1 MPGAVGSSLGAGLL
15 CVPVGGGSSLVVGLL
30 CVPVG
35 GGPSLVVGLLCV
47 PVGGAFLRFVA
58 YGPVVAVNQQF
69 RT

>member
-1 MPGAVGSSLGAGLL
+1 MPVGGGPSLGAGLLCVPGGGSSLGAGLL
-15 CVPVGGGSSLVVGLL
+15 CVPVGGGSSLGA
-30 CVPVG
+30 
-35 GGPSLVVGLLCV
+35 GLLCV